1 MLARKARSWGVQS
14 KPAAAGLDGQ
24 TNMYLGWMGLFY
36 ANSVG
41 KKDVV
46 VLKELTLAMD
56 KVGGR

>member
-14 KPAAAGLDGQ
+14 KPAALVRQ

-41 KKDVV
+41 KKDMV

-56 KVGGR
+56 EGGGR